1 MRLIDAD
8 EIHWN
13 GLADCPGKEYAK
25 YLIDHLPDM
34 KIDSRL
40 SPKMVTCPGGW
51 KGTRLTRY
59 YCPQCKKTVRNDE
72 AYCHKCGQSIL
83 FPKQEYDKENNK
95 IWLNFDEKET

>member
-8 EIHWN
+8 EIHWD

-34 KIDSRL
+34 KIDGRL
-40 SPKMVTCPGGW
+40 SPKMVTCPVGGS
-51 KGTRLTRY
+51 
-59 YCPQCKKTVRNDE
+59 
-72 AYCHKCGQSIL
+72 GQAIL

-95 IWLNFDEKET
+95 ILLNFDETET